1 MEQTYQYSWIIPF
14 LPLPVPMLIGAGLL
28 LFPSA
33 TKSLRRMWAF
43 QSVFLLSIVMI
54 FSINL
59 FIQQINGS
67 SIYQYVWSW
76 IINND
81 FSLEFGY
88 LIDPLTS
95 IMSILITTIGI
106 MVLIYSDNY
115 MSYDQ
120 GYLRFFAYMSFFST
134 SMLGL
139 VTSSNLIQIYIFWE
153 LVGMCS
159 YLLIGFWFTRP
170 VSANACQK
178 AFVTNRVGDFGLLL
192 GILGFYW
199 ITGSFEFRDL
209 FKIFNNLISNN
220 HNEVNFLFV
229 TFCAVLLFSG
239 AVAKSAQ
246 FPLHVWLPDAMEG
259 PTPISALI
267 HAATMVAAGIFLV
280 ARLIP
285 LFIVIPHIMNFI
297 SLVGVITILFG
308 ATFALA
314 QKDIKRGLAYS
325 TMSQLGYMM
334 LALGMGSYRSAL
346 FHLITH
352 AYSKALLFLGS
363 GSVIHSMETLVGY
376 SPNKSQNMVYMGG
389 LTKHIPITKTAFL
402 LGTLSLCGIP
412 PLACFWSKDEILN
425 DTWLY
430 SPIFAIIAWFT
441 AGLTAFYMF
450 RIYLLTF
457 EGHLNVH
464 FQNYSGKK
472 NTPLYSIS
480 LWGKEDSKRINKNF
494 RLLTLLTMKNHDI
507 FSFFSKKTY
516 LILIDQNSR
525 NITQPFITITHF
537 GNKKFFLYP
546 YESDNT
552 MLFPIL
558 VLVLF
563 TLFVGSL
570 GIPFNQEG
578 LYLDILSKWLTP
590 SINLLHQNLN
600 NSIDWYEFLKDAI
613 FSVSIALFGIFIAF
627 FLYKP
632 VYSSLQN
639 WDLINSFVKT
649 GPKRILLDK
658 IINGIY
664 DWSYNRGYID
674 AFYARFLIGGIRG
687 LTKLTSFFDRR
698 VIDGITNGVGVLSFF
713 VGEGIKSAGSGR
725 ISSYLFLYFFFVAI
739 LLLIYINLLLF
750 LFISFISIVFSFF
763 FLNVYDNPTV
773 GLHELRPTGI
783 PIR

>member
-1 MEQTYQYSWIIPF
+1 MEQTYQYAWIIPF
-14 LPLPVPMLIGAGLL
+14 LPLPVPMLIGVGLI

-43 QSVFLLSIVMI
+43 QSVLLLSIVI
-54 FSINL
+54 TFSINL
-59 FIQQINGS
+59 SIQQIYGS

-76 IINND
+76 TINND

-106 MVLIYSDNY
+106 MVLVYSDNY

-170 VSANACQK
+170 VAANACQK

-220 HNEVNFLFV
+220 NNEVNFLFV
-229 TFCAVLLFSG
+229 TLCAGLLFAG

-297 SLVGVITILFG
+297 SLVGIITILFG

-376 SPNKSQNMVYMGG
+376 SPNKSQNMVFMGG
-389 LTKHIPITKTAFL
+389 LTKHVPITKKAFL
-402 LGTLSLCGIP
+402 VGTLSLCGIP

-430 SPIFAIIAWFT
+430 SPIFAIIPWFT

-472 NTPLYSIS
+472 TTPFYSIS
-480 LWGKEDSKRINKNF
+480 LWGKERSKRITQNF
-494 RLLTLLTMKNHDI
+494 RLLALLTMNNHEI
-507 FSFFSKKTY
+507 ASFFSKKTY
-516 LILIDQNSR
+516 RIDQNAR
-525 NITQPFITITHF
+525 NSTQPFLTITHF
-537 GNKKFFLYP
+537 ENNKVFSYP

-563 TLFVGSL
+563 TLFVGFI

-578 LYLDILSKWLTP
+578 VYLDILSKWLTP
-590 SINLLHQNLN
+590 PINLLHQNLT
-600 NSIDWYEFLKDAI
+600 NSTETDWYESFENAL
-613 FSVSIALFGIFIAF
+613 FSVSIALFGIFIASF
-627 FLYKP
+627 FYKP
-632 VYSSLQN
+632 VYSSLKN
-639 WDLINSFVKT
+639 WDFINSFVKT
-649 GPKRILLDK
+649 GSKRVLLDK
-658 IINGIY
+658 TINGIY

-674 AFYARFLIGGIRG
+674 AFYARFFTGGIRG
-687 LTKLTSFFDRR
+687 LSKLTSFFDRR

-713 VGEGIKSAGSGR
+713 VGEGIKSISGGR
-725 ISSYLFLYFFFVAI
+725 ISSYLFFFLFFLSI
-739 LLLIYINLLLF
+739 LLVIYYF
-750 LFISFISIVFSFF
+750 LFWI
-763 FLNVYDNPTV
+763 
-773 GLHELRPTGI
+773 
-783 PIR
+783 

>member
-1 MEQTYQYSWIIPF
+1 MEQTYQYAWILPF
-14 LPLPVPMLIGAGLL
+14 VPLPVPMLIGFGLL
-28 LFPSA
+28 IFPTATKNLHRIWAFPSI
-33 TKSLRRMWAF
+33 
-43 QSVFLLSIVMI
+43 FLLSIVMI
-54 FSINL
+54 FSTNL
-59 FIQQINGS
+59 SIQQINSS

-76 IINND
+76 TLDND

-88 LIDPLTS
+88 LFDPLTS
-95 IMSILITTIGI
+95 IMLMLITTVGI

-115 MSYDQ
+115 MAHDQ

-153 LVGMCS
+153 LVGVCS

-170 VSANACQK
+170 PAANACQK

-209 FKIFNNLISNN
+209 FEILNNLIYNN
-220 HNEVNFLFV
+220 EINFPFV
-229 TFCAVLLFSG
+229 TLCAALLFAG

-280 ARLIP
+280 ARLLP
-285 LFIVIPHIMNFI
+285 LFIVIPYIMNFI
-297 SLVGVITILFG
+297 SLVGTITLLLG
-308 ATFALA
+308 ATLALA

-376 SPNKSQNMVYMGG
+376 SPAKSQNMVLMGG
-389 LTKHIPITKTAFL
+389 LTKHVPITKTSFL

-425 DTWLY
+425 DSWLY
-430 SPIFAIIAWFT
+430 SPVFGIIAWAT

-464 FQNYSGKK
+464 FQNYRGNQ
-472 NTPLYSIS
+472 NTSFYSIS
-480 LWGKEDSKRINKNF
+480 LWGKGCSKRINKKF
-494 RLLTLLTMKNHDI
+494 RLLRVNNNE
-507 FSFFSKKTY
+507 SSSFSKKTY
-516 LILIDQNSR
+516 RSDENVRKKGRERLFINIR
-525 NITQPFITITHF
+525 NFDNQKPFW
-537 GNKKFFLYP
+537 YP

-552 MLFPIL
+552 MLFPLLI
-558 VLVLF
+558 LVLF

-570 GIPFNQEG
+570 GIPFNQKG
-578 LYLDILSKWLTP
+578 TDLDILSKWLAP
-590 SINLLHQNLN
+590 SINLLDQK
-600 NSIDWYEFLKDAI
+600 SKDSTGWYEFLKDAV
-613 FSVSIALFGIFIAF
+613 FSVSIAYFGIFLAS

-632 VYSSLQN
+632 IYSSFKN
-639 WDLINSFVKT
+639 FDLINSFVKL
-649 GPKRILLDK
+649 GPKRKRWDK
-658 IINGIY
+658 IINGLY
-664 DWSYNRGYID
+664 DWSYNRAYID
-674 AFYARFLIGGIRG
+674 AFYTTCFTRGIRELAQ
-687 LTKLTSFFDRR
+687 LTDFFDRR
-698 VIDGITNGVGVLSFF
+698 VIDGITNGVGVMSFF
-713 VGEGIKSAGSGR
+713 VGEGIKYIGGGR
-725 ISSYLFLYFFFVAI
+725 ISSYLFVYFFCVSIF
-739 LLLIYINLLLF
+739 LLF
-750 LFISFISIVFSFF
+750 IFWNLA
-763 FLNVYDNPTV
+763 LV
-773 GLHELRPTGI
+773 G
-783 PIR
+783 

>member
-1 MEQTYQYSWIIPF
+1 MEHTYQYAWIIPF
-14 LPLPVPMLIGAGLL
+14 APLPVPVLIGAGHL
-28 LFPSA
+28 LFPRA
-33 TKSLRRMWAF
+33 TKKLRRMWAF
-43 QSVFLLSIVMI
+43 QSVLLLSIAMI
-54 FSINL
+54 LSIDMS
-59 FIQQINGS
+59 IQQINSS
-67 SIYQYVWSW
+67 SIHQYVWSW

-95 IMSILITTIGI
+95 IMSILITTVGI

-115 MSYDQ
+115 MSHDQ

-153 LVGMCS
+153 LVGMSS

-170 VSANACQK
+170 LAANACQK

-209 FKIFNNLISNN
+209 FEIFNNLIYN
-220 HNEVNFLFV
+220 NEVNVLFV
-229 TFCAVLLFSG
+229 ILCAVLLFAG

-280 ARLIP
+280 ARLLP
-285 LFIVIPHIMNFI
+285 LFIVIPYIMNLI
-297 SLVGVITILFG
+297 SLIGIITVFLG
-308 ATFALA
+308 ATLALA

-334 LALGMGSYRSAL
+334 LALGMGSYRTAL

-363 GSVIHSMETLVGY
+363 GSVIHSMETVVGY
-376 SPNKSQNMVYMGG
+376 SPDKSQNMVLMGG
-389 LTKHIPITKTAFL
+389 LTKYVPITKTSFL

-425 DTWLY
+425 DSWLY

-464 FQNYSGKK
+464 FQDYSGKK
-472 NTPLYSIS
+472 STLFYSIS
-480 LWGKEDSKRINKNF
+480 IWGKAYSKTINKSV
-494 RLLTLLTMKNHDI
+494 RLLTLLRMNSNEMT
-507 FSFFSKKTY
+507 SFFSKKTY
-516 LILIDQNSR
+516 RIDENVR
-525 NITQPFITITHF
+525 NIIRPFITINHF
-537 GNKKFFLYP
+537 GNKNTYSYP

-552 MLFPIL
+552 MLFPLL

-563 TLFVGSL
+563 TLFVGSI
-570 GIPFNQEG
+570 GISFNHERMA
-578 LYLDILSKWLTP
+578 LDILTKWLIP
-590 SINLLHQNLN
+590 SINLLHQNSN
-600 NSIDWYEFLKDAI
+600 NSLDWYEFLKDAI
-613 FSVSIALFGIFIAF
+613 FSVSIAYFGIFIAL

-639 WDLINSFVKT
+639 VDLINLFFKSKV
-649 GPKRILLDK
+649 GSNRILWDK
-658 IINGIY
+658 IINVIY

-674 AFYARFLIGGIRG
+674 AFYTTSLTGGIRG
-687 LTKLTSFFDRR
+687 LAELTHFFDRR
-698 VIDGITNGVGVLSFF
+698 VIDGITNGVGVMSFF
-713 VGEGIKSAGSGR
+713 VGEGIKYVGGGR
-725 ISSYLFLYFFFVAI
+725 ISSYLFLYLSYVSIF
-739 LLLIYINLLLF
+739 LLIYY
-750 LFISFISIVFSFF
+750 FF
-763 FLNVYDNPTV
+763 YITF
-773 GLHELRPTGI
+773 
-783 PIR
+783 

>member
-1 MEQTYQYSWIIPF
+1 MEHTYQYAWIIPF
-14 LPLPVPMLIGAGLL
+14 VPLPVPVLIGVGLF
-28 LFPSA
+28 LFPTA
-33 TKSLRRMWAF
+33 TKNLRRMWAF
-43 QSVFLLSIVMI
+43 QSVLLLSIVMI
-54 FSINL
+54 LSIDL
-59 FIQQINGS
+59 FIQQLNSS
-67 SIYQYVWSW
+67 SIYQCIWSW

-95 IMSILITTIGI
+95 IMSILITTVGI
-106 MVLIYSDNY
+106 LVLIYSDNY
-115 MSYDQ
+115 MFHDQ
-120 GYLRFFAYMSFFST
+120 GYLRFFAYMSLFST

-170 VSANACQK
+170 IAANACQK

-199 ITGSFEFRDL
+199 IIGSFEFRDL
-209 FKIFNNLISNN
+209 FEIFKNLISNN
-220 HNEVNFLFV
+220 EVNVLFV
-229 TFCAVLLFSG
+229 ILCAVLLFAG

-280 ARLIP
+280 ARLFP
-285 LFIVIPHIMNFI
+285 LFIVIPYIMNFI
-297 SLVGVITILFG
+297 SLIGIITVFLG
-308 ATFALA
+308 ATLALA
-314 QKDIKRGLAYS
+314 QKDIKRSLAYS

-334 LALGMGSYRSAL
+334 LALGMGSYRTAL

-363 GSVIHSMETLVGY
+363 GSVIHSMETVVGY
-376 SPNKSQNMVYMGG
+376 SPDKSQNMVLMGG
-389 LTKHIPITKTAFL
+389 LTKHVPITKTAFL

-425 DTWLY
+425 DSWLY
-430 SPIFAIIAWFT
+430 SPIFAIIAWST

-457 EGHLNVH
+457 EGHFNVH

-472 NTPLYSIS
+472 STPFYSIS
-480 LWGKEDSKRINKNF
+480 LWGKGGLKTINKGLPLLSLLRINSNESA
-494 RLLTLLTMKNHDI
+494 
-507 FSFFSKKTY
+507 SFFSKKTY
-516 LILIDQNSR
+516 QIDENVR
-525 NITQPFITITHF
+525 KMTRPFITIPYF
-537 GNKKFFLYP
+537 GNNNTYSYP

-552 MLFPIL
+552 MLFSLL

-563 TLFVGSL
+563 TLFVGSI
-570 GIPFNQEG
+570 GIPFNQEERD
-578 LYLDILSKWLTP
+578 LDILSKSLTP
-590 SINLLHQNLN
+590 SINLLHQNSKN
-600 NSIDWYEFLKDAI
+600 YMDWYEFVKDAS
-613 FSVSIALFGIFIAF
+613 FSVSIASFGIFIAL

-639 WDLINSFVKT
+639 LDLINFFVKKI
-649 GPKRILLDK
+649 GSKRILWNK
-658 IINGIY
+658 IINIIY

-674 AFYARFLIGGIRG
+674 AFYTTSLTGGIRG
-687 LTKLTSFFDRR
+687 LAELTHFFDRR
-698 VIDGITNGVGVLSFF
+698 IIDGITNGVGVISFF
-713 VGEGIKSAGSGR
+713 VGEGIKYVGGGR
-725 ISSYLFLYFFFVAI
+725 ISFYLFFYLSFVSIFLLIFYFFYI
-739 LLLIYINLLLF
+739 LI
-750 LFISFISIVFSFF
+750 
-763 FLNVYDNPTV
+763 
-773 GLHELRPTGI
+773 
-783 PIR
+783 

>member
-170 VSANACQK
+170 VAANACQK

-285 LFIVIPHIMNFI
+285 LFRVIPHIMNFI

-472 NTPLYSIS
+472 NTPFYSIS

-494 RLLTLLTMKNHDI
+494 CLLTLLTMKNHDI

-516 LILIDQNSR
+516 LIDQNAR
-525 NITQPFITITHF
+525 NITQPLPFITITRF
-537 GNKKFFLYP
+537 VNKKFFLYP

-632 VYSSLQN
+632 VYSSVQN

-687 LTKLTSFFDRR
+687 LAKLTSFFDRR

-713 VGEGIKSAGSGR
+713 VGEGIKSVGSGR

-739 LLLIYINLLLF
+739 LLLIYY
-750 LFISFISIVFSFF
+750 FF
-763 FLNVYDNPTV
+763 YLY
-773 GLHELRPTGI
+773 I
-783 PIR
+783 IYI

>member
-1 MEQTYQYSWIIPF
+1 MEQTYQYAWIIPF
-14 LPLPVPMLIGAGLL
+14 LPLPVPMLIGLGLL
-28 LFPSA
+28 LFPTA

-43 QSVFLLSIVMI
+43 QSVLLLSIVMI
-54 FSINL
+54 FSMNL
-59 FIQQINGS
+59 SIQQINS
-67 SIYQYVWSW
+67 SSVYQYIWSW

-95 IMSILITTIGI
+95 IMLILITTVGI

-115 MSYDQ
+115 MSHDH

-153 LVGMCS
+153 LVGICS

-170 VSANACQK
+170 VAAKACQK

-209 FKIFNNLISNN
+209 FQIFNNLISNN
-220 HNEVNFLFV
+220 EVNFLFV
-229 TFCAVLLFSG
+229 TLCAVLLFAG
-239 AVAKSAQ
+239 AIAKSAQ

-280 ARLIP
+280 ARLLP
-285 LFIVIPHIMNFI
+285 LFIVIPHIMNLI
-297 SLVGVITILFG
+297 SLIGIITVFLG
-308 ATFALA
+308 ATLALA

-376 SPNKSQNMVYMGG
+376 CPKKSQNMVLMGG
-389 LTKHIPITKTAFL
+389 LTKHVPITKTSFL

-425 DTWLY
+425 DSWLY
-430 SPIFAIIAWFT
+430 SPIFAIIAWST
-441 AGLTAFYMF
+441 AGLTAFYMC

-472 NTPLYSIS
+472 NTPFYSIS
-480 LWGKEDSKRINKNF
+480 LWGKEGSKISNKNF
-494 RLLTLLTMKNHDI
+494 RLVTLLKMNKNGRP
-507 FSFFSKKTY
+507 SFFSNSNKVYQIDENVRNMIQPFLSIPYFGNTKTY
-516 LILIDQNSR
+516 S
-525 NITQPFITITHF
+525 
-537 GNKKFFLYP
+537 YP

-558 VLVLF
+558 ILVLF
-563 TLFVGSL
+563 TLFVGFL
-570 GIPFNQEG
+570 GIPFNQDG
-578 LYLDILSKWLTP
+578 VDLDILSKWLTP
-590 SINLLHQNLN
+590 SINLLHKNAN
-600 NSIDWYEFLKDAI
+600 NSIDWYEFCKDAV
-613 FSVSIALFGIFIAF
+613 FSVSIASFGIFIAF

-632 VYSSLQN
+632 VYSSFQN
-639 WDLINSFVKT
+639 LDLINSFIKI
-649 GPKRILLDK
+649 GSKRIFSDK
-658 IINGIY
+658 IKNCIY

-674 AFYARFLIGGIRG
+674 AFYGTFLTVGMR
-687 LTKLTSFFDRR
+687 KLAEFAHFFDRR
-698 VIDGITNGVGVLSFF
+698 IIDGIPNGVGLMSFF
-713 VGEGIKSAGSGR
+713 VAEVIKSVGGGR
-725 ISSYLFLYFFFVAI
+725 ISSYLFFYFSYVSIF
-739 LLLIYINLLLF
+739 LLIYY
-750 LFISFISIVFSFF
+750 
-763 FLNVYDNPTV
+763 FLN
-773 GLHELRPTGI
+773 I
-783 PIR
+783 

>member
-1 MEQTYQYSWIIPF
+1 MEHTYQYAWIIPF
-14 LPLPVPMLIGAGLL
+14 IPLPVPVLIGVGLL
-28 LFPSA
+28 LFPRA
-33 TKSLRRMWAF
+33 TKKLRRMWAF
-43 QSVFLLSIVMI
+43 QSVLLLSIAMI
-54 FSINL
+54 LSIDMSV
-59 FIQQINGS
+59 QQINSS
-67 SIYQYVWSW
+67 SIHQYVWSW

-95 IMSILITTIGI
+95 IMSILITTVGI

-115 MSYDQ
+115 MSHDQ

-153 LVGMCS
+153 VVGMCS

-170 VSANACQK
+170 VVANACQK

-209 FKIFNNLISNN
+209 FEIFNNLIYN
-220 HNEVNFLFV
+220 NEVNVLFV
-229 TFCAVLLFSG
+229 ILCAVLLFAG

-267 HAATMVAAGIFLV
+267 HAATMVAAGVFLV
-280 ARLIP
+280 ARLLP
-285 LFIVIPHIMNFI
+285 LFIVIPYIMNFI
-297 SLVGVITILFG
+297 SLIGIITVFLG
-308 ATFALA
+308 ATLALA

-334 LALGMGSYRSAL
+334 LALGMGSYRTAL

-363 GSVIHSMETLVGY
+363 GSVIHSMETIVGY
-376 SPNKSQNMVYMGG
+376 SPDKSQNMVLMGG
-389 LTKHIPITKTAFL
+389 LTKYVPITKTTFL

-412 PLACFWSKDEILN
+412 PFACFWSKDEILN
-425 DTWLY
+425 DSWLY

-472 NTPLYSIS
+472 STLFYSIS
-480 LWGKEDSKRINKNF
+480 LWGKGGSKTINKSL
-494 RLLTLLTMKNHDI
+494 RLFTLLRMNSNEST
-507 FSFFSKKTY
+507 SFFSKKTY
-516 LILIDQNSR
+516 RIDENVR
-525 NITQPFITITHF
+525 KITRPFITIKHF
-537 GNKKFFLYP
+537 GNKNTYSYP

-552 MLFPIL
+552 MLFPLLI
-558 VLVLF
+558 LVLF
-563 TLFVGSL
+563 TLFVGSI
-570 GIPFNQEG
+570 GISFNQEG
-578 LYLDILSKWLTP
+578 MDLDILSKWLTP
-590 SINLLHQNLN
+590 SINLLHQNSK
-600 NSIDWYEFLKDAI
+600 NSLDWYEFVKDAI
-613 FSVSIALFGIFIAF
+613 FSVSIAYFGIFIAL

-639 WDLINSFVKT
+639 VDLINSFFKL
-649 GPKRILLDK
+649 KIASNRNRILWDK
-658 IINGIY
+658 IINVIY

-674 AFYARFLIGGIRG
+674 AFYTTSLTGGIRG
-687 LTKLTSFFDRR
+687 LAELTHFFDRR
-698 VIDGITNGVGVLSFF
+698 VIDGITNGVGVMSFF
-713 VGEGIKSAGSGR
+713 VGEGIKYVGGGR
-725 ISSYLFLYFFFVAI
+725 ISSYLFLYLSYVSTF
-739 LLLIYINLLLF
+739 LLIYY
-750 LFISFISIVFSFF
+750 FF
-763 FLNVYDNPTV
+763 YITF
-773 GLHELRPTGI
+773 
-783 PIR
+783 

>member
-1 MEQTYQYSWIIPF
+1 MEHISQYAWIIPF
-14 LPLPVPMLIGAGLL
+14 VPLPVPVLIGVGLL
-28 LFPSA
+28 LFPRA
-33 TKSLRRMWAF
+33 TKNLRRMWAF
-43 QSVFLLSIVMI
+43 QSVLLLSIDMI
-54 FSINL
+54 LSIGL
-59 FIQQINGS
+59 SIQQINSS

-81 FSLEFGY
+81 FSFEFGY

-95 IMSILITTIGI
+95 IMSILITTVGI
-106 MVLIYSDNY
+106 MVLVYSDNY
-115 MSYDQ
+115 MSHDQ

-170 VSANACQK
+170 VAANACQK

-209 FKIFNNLISNN
+209 FEIFNNLIYN
-220 HNEVNFLFV
+220 NEVNVLFV
-229 TFCAVLLFSG
+229 ILCALLLFAG

-280 ARLIP
+280 ARLLP
-285 LFIVIPHIMNFI
+285 LFIVIPYIMHLI
-297 SLVGVITILFG
+297 SLIGIITVFLG
-308 ATFALA
+308 ATLALA

-334 LALGMGSYRSAL
+334 LALGMGSYRTAL

-363 GSVIHSMETLVGY
+363 GSVIHSMETIVGY
-376 SPNKSQNMVYMGG
+376 SPDKSQNIVLMGG
-389 LTKHIPITKTAFL
+389 LTKHVPITKTAFL

-425 DTWLY
+425 DSWLY

-472 NTPLYSIS
+472 STSFYSIS
-480 LWGKEDSKRINKNF
+480 LWGKEGSKTIKKSVH
-494 RLLTLLTMKNHDI
+494 LLTLLRMNNNESTSSLK
-507 FSFFSKKTY
+507 KKTY
-516 LILIDQNSR
+516 RMDKNVKKMKGPS
-525 NITQPFITITHF
+525 ITITHF
-537 GNKKFFLYP
+537 GNKNTYSYP

-552 MLFPIL
+552 MLFPLL
-558 VLVLF
+558 VLALF
-563 TLFVGSL
+563 TLFVGSI
-570 GIPFNQEG
+570 GIPFNHEG
-578 LYLDILSKWLTP
+578 MDLDILSKWLTP
-590 SINLLHQNLN
+590 SINLLHK
-600 NSIDWYEFLKDAI
+600 NSENSLDWYEFLKDAI
-613 FSVSIALFGIFIAF
+613 FSVSIGYFGIFIAL

-639 WDLINSFVKT
+639 LDLINSFVKI
-649 GPKRILLDK
+649 GFKRIIWDK
-658 IINGIY
+658 IINVIY

-674 AFYARFLIGGIRG
+674 AFYATSLTRWIRG
-687 LTKLTSFFDRR
+687 LAELTHLFDRR
-698 VIDGITNGVGVLSFF
+698 VIDGISNGVGVMSFF
-713 VGEGIKSAGSGR
+713 VGEGIKYVGGGR
-725 ISSYLFLYFFFVAI
+725 ISSYLFLYLSYVSVF
-739 LLLIYINLLLF
+739 LLIYYLF
-750 LFISFISIVFSFF
+750 YLFSF
-763 FLNVYDNPTV
+763 Y
-773 GLHELRPTGI
+773 I
-783 PIR
+783 PF

>member
-1 MEQTYQYSWIIPF
+1 MEQTYQYAWIIPL
-14 LPLPVPMLIGAGLL
+14 LPLTVPMLIGVGLL
-28 LFPSA
+28 LFPTA
-33 TKSLRRMWAF
+33 TKNLRRMWAF
-43 QSVFLLSIVMI
+43 QSILLLSIVMI

-59 FIQQINGS
+59 SIQQINSS

-95 IMSILITTIGI
+95 IMSILITTVGI

-115 MSYDQ
+115 MSHDQ

-159 YLLIGFWFTRP
+159 YLLIGFWFARP
-170 VSANACQK
+170 VAANACQK

-209 FKIFNNLISNN
+209 FEVFNNLIST
-220 HNEVNFLFV
+220 NEVNLFFA
-229 TFCAVLLFSG
+229 TLCAILLFAG

-280 ARLIP
+280 ARLLP
-285 LFIVIPHIMNFI
+285 LFIVIPYIMNFI
-297 SLVGVITILFG
+297 ALIGIITVFLG
-308 ATFALA
+308 ATLALA

-334 LALGMGSYRSAL
+334 LALGMGSYRNAL

-363 GSVIHSMETLVGY
+363 GSVIHSMETVVGY
-376 SPNKSQNMVYMGG
+376 SPDKSQNMVLMGG
-389 LTKHIPITKTAFL
+389 LTKHVPITKTAFL
-402 LGTLSLCGIP
+402 LGTLSLSGIP

-425 DTWLY
+425 DSCLY
-430 SPIFAIIAWFT
+430 SPIVAIIAWAT
-441 AGLTAFYMF
+441 AGFTAFYMF

-464 FQNYSGKK
+464 FQNYSGKQ
-472 NTPLYSIS
+472 NTPFYSLS
-480 LWGKEDSKRINKNF
+480 LWGKRGSKGINKNF
-494 RLLTLLTMKNHDI
+494 RLLTINNNKNA
-507 FSFFSKKTY
+507 SFFSQKIY
-516 LILIDQNSR
+516 GIDENVR
-525 NITQPFITITHF
+525 NMTRPFISIVHF
-537 GNKKFFLYP
+537 ENKKPYSYP
-546 YESDNT
+546 SESDNT
-552 MLFPIL
+552 MLFPLLIL
-558 VLVLF
+558 GLF

-578 LYLDILSKWLTP
+578 LDILSKWLAP
-590 SINLLHQNLN
+590 SINLLHQKSN
-600 NSIDWYEFLKDAI
+600 NSMDWYEFLKDAV
-613 FSVSIALFGIFIAF
+613 FSVSIAYFGILIAS

-632 VYSSLQN
+632 IYSSLQN
-639 WDLINSFVKT
+639 FDLINSFVKR
-649 GPKRILLDK
+649 GPKRIVWDK
-658 IINGIY
+658 ILNGIY
-664 DWSYNRGYID
+664 DWSYNRAYID
-674 AFYARFLIGGIRG
+674 AFYRASLTGGIRG
-687 LTKLTSFFDRR
+687 LAELTHLFDRR
-698 VIDGITNGVGVLSFF
+698 VIDGITNGVGVMSFF
-713 VGEGIKSAGSGR
+713 VGEGIKYVGGGR
-725 ISSYLFLYFFFVAI
+725 ISSYLFFYLFSVSIF
-739 LLLIYINLLLF
+739 LLIYYILLSTF
-750 LFISFISIVFSFF
+750 
-763 FLNVYDNPTV
+763 
-773 GLHELRPTGI
+773 
-783 PIR
+783 

>member
-1 MEQTYQYSWIIPF
+1 MEQTYQYAWIIPF
-14 LPLPVPMLIGAGLL
+14 LPLPVPMLIGVGLI

-43 QSVFLLSIVMI
+43 QSVLLLSIVI
-54 FSINL
+54 TFSINL
-59 FIQQINGS
+59 SIQQIYGS

-76 IINND
+76 TINND

-106 MVLIYSDNY
+106 MVLVYSDNY

-170 VSANACQK
+170 VAANACQK

-220 HNEVNFLFV
+220 NNEVNFLFV
-229 TFCAVLLFSG
+229 TLCAGLLFAG

-297 SLVGVITILFG
+297 SLVGIITILFG

-376 SPNKSQNMVYMGG
+376 SPNKSQNLVFMGG
-389 LTKHIPITKTAFL
+389 LTKHVPITKKAFL
-402 LGTLSLCGIP
+402 VGTLSLCGIP

-430 SPIFAIIAWFT
+430 SPIFAIIPWFT

-472 NTPLYSIS
+472 TTPFYSIS
-480 LWGKEDSKRINKNF
+480 LWGKERSKRITKNF
-494 RLLTLLTMKNHDI
+494 RLLALLTMNNHEI
-507 FSFFSKKTY
+507 ASFFSKKTY
-516 LILIDQNSR
+516 RIDQNAR
-525 NITQPFITITHF
+525 NSTQPFLTITHF
-537 GNKKFFLYP
+537 ENNKVFSYP

-563 TLFVGSL
+563 TLFVGFI

-578 LYLDILSKWLTP
+578 VYLDILSKWLTP
-590 SINLLHQNLN
+590 PINLLHQNLT
-600 NSIDWYEFLKDAI
+600 NSTETDWYESFENAL
-613 FSVSIALFGIFIAF
+613 FSVSIALFGIFIASF
-627 FLYKP
+627 FYKP
-632 VYSSLQN
+632 VYSSLKN
-639 WDLINSFVKT
+639 WDFINSFVKT
-649 GPKRILLDK
+649 GSKRVLLDK
-658 IINGIY
+658 TINGIY

-674 AFYARFLIGGIRG
+674 AFYARFFTGGIRG
-687 LTKLTSFFDRR
+687 LSKLTSFFDRR

-713 VGEGIKSAGSGR
+713 VGEGIKSISGGR
-725 ISSYLFLYFFFVAI
+725 ISSYLFFFLFFLSI
-739 LLLIYINLLLF
+739 LLVI
-750 LFISFISIVFSFF
+750 
-763 FLNVYDNPTV
+763 
-773 GLHELRPTGI
+773 
-783 PIR
+783 

>member
-1 MEQTYQYSWIIPF
+1 MEHTYQYAWIIPF
-14 LPLPVPMLIGAGLL
+14 VPLPVPVLIGVGLL
-28 LFPSA
+28 LFPRA
-33 TKSLRRMWAF
+33 TKNLRRIWAF
-43 QSVFLLSIVMI
+43 QSVLLLSIAMI
-54 FSINL
+54 LSIDL
-59 FIQQINGS
+59 SIQQINNS

-95 IMSILITTIGI
+95 IMLILITTVGI
-106 MVLIYSDNY
+106 MVLIYSDSY
-115 MSYDQ
+115 MSHDQ

-139 VTSSNLIQIYIFWE
+139 VISSNLIQIYIFWE

-170 VSANACQK
+170 VAANACQK

-209 FKIFNNLISNN
+209 FEIFNNLIHN
-220 HNEVNFLFV
+220 NEVNLLFV
-229 TFCAVLLFSG
+229 ILCAILLFSG

-280 ARLIP
+280 ARLLP
-285 LFIVIPHIMNFI
+285 LFIVIPYIMNLI
-297 SLVGVITILFG
+297 SLISIITVFLG
-308 ATFALA
+308 ATLALA

-334 LALGMGSYRSAL
+334 LALGMGSYRTAL

-363 GSVIHSMETLVGY
+363 GSVIHSMETVVGY
-376 SPNKSQNMVYMGG
+376 SPDKNQNMVLMGG
-389 LTKHIPITKTAFL
+389 LTKHVPITKTSFL

-425 DTWLY
+425 DSWLY
-430 SPIFAIIAWFT
+430 SPIFAIIAWST

-464 FQNYSGKK
+464 FQNYSNKK
-472 NTPLYSIS
+472 SIQFYLIS
-480 LWGKEDSKRINKNF
+480 LWGKGGSKTINKSVRLLNLLRINSNES
-494 RLLTLLTMKNHDI
+494 T
-507 FSFFSKKTY
+507 SFFSKKT
-516 LILIDQNSR
+516 DENVR
-525 NITQPFITITHF
+525 KMTRPFITITHF
-537 GNKKFFLYP
+537 GNKNTYSYP

-552 MLFPIL
+552 MLFPL
-558 VLVLF
+558 LLLVLF
-563 TLFVGSL
+563 TLFVGSV

-578 LYLDILSKWLTP
+578 MDLDILSKWLTP
-590 SINLLHQNLN
+590 SINLLHQNSK
-600 NSIDWYEFLKDAI
+600 NSLDWDEFLKDAI
-613 FSVSIALFGIFIAF
+613 FSVSIVYSGIFIAF

-639 WDLINSFVKT
+639 LDLINSFIFFKK
-649 GPKRILLDK
+649 GSKRILWDK
-658 IINGIY
+658 IINAIY

-674 AFYARFLIGGIRG
+674 TFYATFLTGGIRG
-687 LTKLTSFFDRR
+687 LAELTQFFDRHI
-698 VIDGITNGVGVLSFF
+698 IDGITNGVGVMSFF
-713 VGEGIKSAGSGR
+713 VGEGIKYVGGGR
-725 ISSYLFLYFFFVAI
+725 ISSYLFLYLSYVLIF
-739 LLLIYINLLLF
+739 LLIYYF
-750 LFISFISIVFSFF
+750 VFIFKYF
-763 FLNVYDNPTV
+763 
-773 GLHELRPTGI
+773 
-783 PIR
+783 

>member
-1 MEQTYQYSWIIPF
+1 MEQTYQYAWIIPF
-14 LPLPVPMLIGAGLL
+14 LPLPVPMLIGLGLL
-28 LFPSA
+28 LFPTA

-43 QSVFLLSIVMI
+43 QSVLLLSIVMI

-59 FIQQINGS
+59 SIQQINS
-67 SIYQYVWSW
+67 SSVYQYVWSW

-95 IMSILITTIGI
+95 IMSILITTVGI

-115 MSYDQ
+115 MSHDH

-153 LVGMCS
+153 LVGICS

-170 VSANACQK
+170 VAAKACQK

-199 ITGSFEFRDL
+199 ITGSFEFRNL
-209 FKIFNNLISNN
+209 FQIFNNLISNN
-220 HNEVNFLFV
+220 EVNFLFV
-229 TFCAVLLFSG
+229 TLCAILLFAG

-280 ARLIP
+280 ARLLP

-297 SLVGVITILFG
+297 SLIGIITVFLG
-308 ATFALA
+308 ATLALA

-376 SPNKSQNMVYMGG
+376 CPKKSQNMVLMGG
-389 LTKHIPITKTAFL
+389 LTKHVPITKTSFL

-425 DTWLY
+425 DSWLY
-430 SPIFAIIAWFT
+430 SPIFAIIAWAT
-441 AGLTAFYMF
+441 AGLTAFYMC

-472 NTPLYSIS
+472 NTPFYSIS
-480 LWGKEDSKRINKNF
+480 LWGKEGSKISNKNF
-494 RLLTLLTMKNHDI
+494 PLGTLLKIKKNGRA
-507 FSFFSKKTY
+507 SFFSNKVYKIDENVRNMIQPFLSIPHFRNTKTY
-516 LILIDQNSR
+516 S
-525 NITQPFITITHF
+525 
-537 GNKKFFLYP
+537 YP

-558 VLVLF
+558 ILVLF
-563 TLFVGSL
+563 TLFVGFL
-570 GIPFNQEG
+570 GIPFNQDG
-578 LYLDILSKWLTP
+578 VDLDILTKWLTP
-590 SINLLHQNLN
+590 SINLLHKNSN
-600 NSIDWYEFLKDAI
+600 YSIDWYEFCKDAV
-613 FSVSIALFGIFIAF
+613 FSVSISSFGIFIAF

-632 VYSSLQN
+632 VYSSFQN
-639 WDLINSFVKT
+639 LDLINSFVKM
-649 GPKRILLDK
+649 GPKRIFSDK
-658 IINGIY
+658 IKNGIY
-664 DWSYNRGYID
+664 AWSYNRGYID
-674 AFYARFLIGGIRG
+674 AFYGTFFTVGIR
-687 LTKLTSFFDRR
+687 KLAEFAHFFDRR
-698 VIDGITNGVGVLSFF
+698 IIDGIPNGVGLMSFF
-713 VGEGIKSAGSGR
+713 VAEVIKSVGGGR
-725 ISSYLFLYFFFVAI
+725 ISSYLFFYFSYVSIFLVIYYFFH
-739 LLLIYINLLLF
+739 LK
-750 LFISFISIVFSFF
+750 
-763 FLNVYDNPTV
+763 
-773 GLHELRPTGI
+773 
-783 PIR
+783 

>member
-1 MEQTYQYSWIIPF
+1 MEQTYQYAWIIPF
-14 LPLPVPMLIGAGLL
+14 LPLPVPMLIGVGLL
-28 LFPSA
+28 LFPTA
-33 TKSLRRMWAF
+33 TKNLRRMWAF
-43 QSVFLLSIVMI
+43 PSILLLSIVMI
-54 FSINL
+54 FSTNL
-59 FIQQINGS
+59 SIQQINS
-67 SIYQYVWSW
+67 SFIYQYVWSW
-76 IINND
+76 TLDND

-95 IMSILITTIGI
+95 IMLMLITTVGI

-115 MSYDQ
+115 MAHDQ

-170 VSANACQK
+170 PAANACQK

-209 FKIFNNLISNN
+209 FEIFNNLIYN
-220 HNEVNFLFV
+220 NEVNSPFV
-229 TFCAVLLFSG
+229 TLCAALLFAG

-280 ARLIP
+280 ARLLP
-285 LFIVIPHIMNFI
+285 LFILIPYIMNLI
-297 SLVGVITILFG
+297 SLIGIITVLLG
-308 ATFALA
+308 ATLALA

-363 GSVIHSMETLVGY
+363 GSVIHSMETIVGY
-376 SPNKSQNMVYMGG
+376 SPDKSQNMVLMGG
-389 LTKHIPITKTAFL
+389 LTKHVPITKTSFL

-425 DTWLY
+425 DSWLY
-430 SPIFAIIAWFT
+430 SPIFAIIAWAT

-450 RIYLLTF
+450 RIYFLTF
-457 EGHLNVH
+457 EGHLNYN
-464 FQNYSGKK
+464 FQNYSGNQ

-480 LWGKEDSKRINKNF
+480 LWGKGCSKRINKSF
-494 RLLTLLTMKNHDI
+494 RLLRMNNNESS
-507 FSFFSKKTY
+507 SFFSKTTY
-516 LILIDQNSR
+516 RSDDNVR
-525 NITQPFITITHF
+525 KRTRGRPFINIVHF
-537 GNKKFFLYP
+537 DNKKPYSYP

-552 MLFPIL
+552 MLFPLL

-563 TLFVGSL
+563 TLFVGIL

-578 LYLDILSKWLTP
+578 TDLDILSKWLAP
-590 SINLLHQNLN
+590 SINLLHQK
-600 NSIDWYEFLKDAI
+600 SKDSVDWYEFVKDAI
-613 FSVSIALFGIFIAF
+613 FSVSIAYFGIFLAS

-632 VYSSLQN
+632 IYSSFKN
-639 WDLINSFVKT
+639 FYLINLFVKI
-649 GPKRILLDK
+649 GPKRRYWDK
-658 IINGIY
+658 ILNVLY
-664 DWSYNRGYID
+664 DWSYNRAYID
-674 AFYARFLIGGIRG
+674 AFYTTSFTGAIRG
-687 LTKLTSFFDRR
+687 VAQLTHFFDRR
-698 VIDGITNGVGVLSFF
+698 VIDGITNGVGVMSFF
-713 VGEGIKSAGSGR
+713 VGEGIKYVGGGR
-725 ISSYLFLYFFFVAI
+725 ISSYLFLYFSCVSIFLLVYFFI
-739 LLLIYINLLLF
+739 PFDITF
-750 LFISFISIVFSFF
+750 ESFI
-763 FLNVYDNPTV
+763 
-773 GLHELRPTGI
+773 
-783 PIR
+783 